1 MILTKRVYDPRSRSD
16 GKRIL
21 VDRFLPRGI
30 KKEESAIDDWLKE
43 IAPSDMLRQWFGHDP
58 AKWPE
63 FKQKYKKE
71 LRDKTE
77 ILGRLRNEAK
87 RRRT

>member
-63 FKQKYKKE
+63 FKQKYNKE
-71 LRDKTE
+71 PRDKSE
-77 ILGRLRNEAK
+77 IIERFRNEAK
-87 RRRT
+87 RRLI